1 MKPAT
6 ASQRYRNDDDMQL
19 TGAASE
25 EQPLTHALALVPP
38 VRHAQELDDPHANII
53 FGSSFD
59 ESLNGKI
66 RVSIVATGIAD
77 PEKK

>member
-1 MKPAT
+1 
-6 ASQRYRNDDDMQL
+6 MQ
-19 TGAASE
+19 
-25 EQPLTHALALVPP
+25 Q
-38 VRHAQELDDPHANII
+38 QELDDPHANII